1 MLVLEDAGV
10 LDAPVADGVAVANG
24 EAAARAVP
32 LIALETTK
40 IPVAARPSVTGRAC
54 GDRMRTP
61 CLCVL

>member
-1 MLVLEDAGV
+1 MLEDAGV
-10 LDAPVADGVAVANG
+10 LDAPVADGMAVADG